1 MRFTKRLLLEKW
13 RVFGPLL
20 KEIDLESNEVI
31 GYEVGT
37 RGPKEADDL
46 ANTVGFFETA
56 KLTSE
61 LIAVTPK
68 TVLDD
73 LLKKFRV
80 DMEQMKD
87 IVRKFIQEMKAGLQG
102 KKSSLKMLP
111 SYVTTLPQG
120 TEKGN
125 PTSSSSSTLKPKI
138 CTS

>member
-1 MRFTKRLLLEKW
+1 ME
-13 RVFGPLL
+13 
-20 KEIDLESNEVI
+20 EIDLESSDI
-31 GYEVGT
+31 RHYEAGT

-73 LLKKFRV
+73 LLKEFRV
-80 DMEQMKD
+80 DMEEMKD
-87 IVRKFIQEMKAGLQG
+87 IVRKFVREMKAGLEG

-125 PTSSSSSTLKPKI
+125 VLKILCK
-138 CTS
+138 